1 MNTKKH
7 LAALLCVA
15 FLGLMSG
22 FEARASIFACL
33 LLVIAFASLSR
44 FKHEKKSWILGL
56 LVLASFSTSVGMIR
70 FVWGEALQ
78 GIAEARGRATSK
90 RAVSL
95 LREVLFAQ
103 DAMRRYAMID
113 PDGDKIGSAGRLGEL
128 CGSDP
133 ARKTRHLPT
142 PPLSIRYTPRT
153 ITPSGPANEQEG
165 YLLLICLPGETAGT
179 WSTHPSDPVNEEL
192 AERRWVAYAWPRG
205 EDLGHETAY
214 FINEHE
220 EILETENR
228 LPRPEKGRRLR
239 LVGAEFAPTCTDAF
253 EGETKAEWRPW
264 EGKGRRPNLP
274 GDRIQP

>member
-1 MNTKKH
+1 MNPKRH
-7 LAALLCVA
+7 LAALLLVA
-15 FLGLMSG
+15 LIGLMSG
-22 FEARASIFACL
+22 FEARASIFSCL

-44 FKHEKKSWILGL
+44 FEHPKKGWILGL
-56 LVLASFSTSVGMIR
+56 LVVASLSTSVGMVR

-133 ARKTRHLPT
+133 ARKKQPLPT
-142 PPLSIRYTPRT
+142 PPLSIRFSPRT
-153 ITPSGPANEQEG
+153 ITPSGPANQQEG
-165 YLLLICLPGETAGT
+165 YLLLVCLPGETAGT
-179 WSTHPSDPVNEEL
+179 FSTFPTDPVNEEL
-192 AERRWVAYAWPRG
+192 AERSWVAYAWPSDQ
-205 EDLGHETAY
+205 DLGHETAY

-220 EILETENR
+220 EILESENQ
-228 LPRPEKGRRLR
+228 LSRPEKGRTLR
-239 LVGAEFAPTCTDAF
+239 LVGAEFAPTCSDALAA
-253 EGETKAEWRPW
+253 ETKGEWRPW
-264 EGKGRRPNLP
+264 QGKGRRPKLP
-274 GDRIQP
+274 GDLSQP